1 MKRPARVVPKDPPPA
16 PPAMAPTLAARE
28 ALVLAIE
35 RSAALRENAVTMR
48 EQMLQLWEDAARART
63 EFAALTAAQLREAN
77 ERLVVAAV
85 RAQAMTE
92 EAEGAAAQMSHMASH
107 DFLTGLPNRALL
119 RDRLAQAIALAQRHG
134 NRVALL
140 FLDLDH
146 FKHINDSLGHAVG
159 DQLLQLAARRLQ
171 EHVRQSDTVCR
182 QGGDEFVLLLADVE
196 AAQDA
201 AQSAEKLV
209 RAMAEP
215 YLIGAHRLHVTV
227 SIGVSIYPDDGAGA
241 DAVLRNADTAM
252 YHAKSSG
259 RNNYA
264 LFTGEMNLRAV
275 ARQSVEVALRQALDQ
290 RQFVLHYQ
298 PKFNL
303 QSGAITG
310 VEALVRLQRSD
321 RELVYPTDFVA
332 IAEDCGLIAQIGHW
346 VLFEACRQ
354 AAAWRQVGHA
364 IGQIAVNVS
373 AAELHGKDFLSGVR
387 AILGDTG
394 LDPRH
399 LEFELTES
407 GLMHDTQHTTTV
419 LHALKDLGVQIAI
432 DDFGTGY
439 SSLSYLRRFPIDT
452 LKIDQSFVHDIQ
464 DDTQEAILVG
474 AIIAMGD
481 SLKLRVVAEGIETRQ
496 QLAYLQS
503 RHCSEGQGYY
513 FGRPVEAAQF
523 AALMASSQPH

>member
-1 MKRPARVVPKDPPPA
+1 MQWATSCCSWQPGVCRSTCAS
-16 PPAMAPTLAARE
+16 PTPYAAR
-28 ALVLAIE
+28 
-35 RSAALRENAVTMR
+35 
-48 EQMLQLWEDAARART
+48 
-63 EFAALTAAQLREAN
+63 
-77 ERLVVAAV
+77 
-85 RAQAMTE
+85 
-92 EAEGAAAQMSHMASH
+92 
-107 DFLTGLPNRALL
+107 
-119 RDRLAQAIALAQRHG
+119 
-134 NRVALL
+134 
-140 FLDLDH
+140 
-146 FKHINDSLGHAVG
+146 
-159 DQLLQLAARRLQ
+159 
-171 EHVRQSDTVCR
+171 
-182 QGGDEFVLLLADVE
+182 GGDEFVVLMAEVE
-196 AAQDA
+196 AAHDA

-209 RAMAEP
+209 QVMAEP
-215 YLIGAHRLHVTV
+215 YLIGAHRLHVTASV
-227 SIGVSIYPDDGAGA
+227 GVSIYPDDGPAA

-252 YHAKSSG
+252 YHAKRSG
-259 RNNYA
+259 RNNYQ

-310 VEALVRLQRSD
+310 AEALVRLQRSD
-321 RELVYPTDFVA
+321 RELVYPTEFVA

-354 AAAWRQVGHA
+354 AAGWRQVGHA

-373 AAELHGKDFLSGVR
+373 AAEFHGKDFLPGVR

-407 GLMHDTQHTTTV
+407 GLMRDTHHTTDV

-452 LKIDQSFVHDIQ
+452 LKIDQSFVQDIRHEA
-464 DDTQEAILVG
+464 QEAILVG
-474 AIIAMGD
+474 AIIAIGN
-481 SLKLRVVAEGIETRQ
+481 SLKLQVVAEGIETRQ

-523 AALMASSQPH
+523 AAMMASSERH